1 MKKISEDMV
10 RDLLSADRAI
20 QVVEKAFAD
29 VSNGLIRTG
38 GRGTLNVDPSG
49 DDCIFL
55 PAVHGSQPFYSLKCA
70 ASFPGCAARG
80 LPTVQSQ
87 ILLFSKTAGTLS
99 AIVEANW
106 LTALKT
112 GAASAVATRY
122 LARADAGILAVIGAG
137 EQAKTQ
143 LQSLCRVREIKEIR
157 LADLDKARCRTLR
170 DWAFRNLSQAA
181 PFPRITVA
189 ASADH
194 AVDGAD
200 IVVTCTTSG
209 RPVFDGRRLK
219 QGTLVNAIGGFTP
232 EMQEIDVHTV
242 RAAGLIVADSRQAAL
257 EFAGDLVVP
266 IQQGRIPRDP
276 DIPELGDII
285 AGKVRGRSGPDQVVL
300 YESVGFPPLDLA
312 MGIEVFRLATDAPHK
327 DQPEIKV
334 RSSTTLPGG

>member
-1 MKKISEDMV
+1 MKYISEDMV
-10 RDLLSADRAI
+10 RDLLPPDRAI
-20 QVVEKAFAD
+20 EVVEKAFAD

-38 GRGTLNVDPSG
+38 VRGTLNVDPSG

-55 PAVHGSQPFYSLKCA
+55 PAVHGSEAFYSLKCA
-70 ASFPGCAARG
+70 ASFPSCAVKG

-87 ILLFSKTAGTLS
+87 ILIFSKETGTLA
-99 AIVEANW
+99 AIIEANW

-112 GAASAVATRY
+112 GAASAVAAHH
-122 LARADAGILAVIGAG
+122 LAWADTGVLAVIGAG

-143 LQSLCRVREIKEIR
+143 MQSLCRVRDIQEIR
-157 LADLDKARCRTLR
+157 LADLDEDRCRDLR
-170 DWAFRNLSQAA
+170 DWARDHVNPL
-181 PFPRITVA
+181 PRISITT
-189 ASADH
+189 SSDD

-219 QGTLVNAIGGFTP
+219 QGALVNAIGGFTP

-242 RAAGLIVADSRQAAL
+242 RSAGLIVADSKAAAL

-266 IQQGRIPRDP
+266 IRQGQFSEDP
-276 DIPELGDII
+276 DIPELGDIVS
-285 AGKVRGRSGPDQVVL
+285 GKANGRSGPDQIIL

-312 MGIEVFRLATDAPHK
+312 VG
-327 DQPEIKV
+327 
-334 RSSTTLPGG
+334 